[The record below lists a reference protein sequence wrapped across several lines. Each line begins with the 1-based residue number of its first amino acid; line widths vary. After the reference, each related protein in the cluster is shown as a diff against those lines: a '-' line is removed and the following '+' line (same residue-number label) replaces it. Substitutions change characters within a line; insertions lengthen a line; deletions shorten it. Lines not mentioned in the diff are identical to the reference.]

1 MTLITGY
8 DPKRRLAL
16 IEQWQDMKRN
26 YLNRASLLSP
36 YSRRSELTLILQP

>member
-16 IEQWQDMKRN
+16 IEQQDMKRE
-26 YLNRASLLSP
+26 LSQPRIASA
-36 YSRRSELTLILQP
+36 RTAGDRN